1 MIKIHFFF
9 APCILILTMFAF
21 SAFAQVPANAAWSST
36 AAFGSWSNGG
46 YSLTNDVWGS
56 GAGTETIWANSY
68 SDWGVVANHPNT
80 GGVKSYPHCGKMVN
94 MKLSALKSV
103 TSTYAVT
110 VPSSGSYETA
120 YDIWC
125 NNNAYEIMVWCTKTG
140 AVGPIG
146 SSQGSAVI
154 GTDTWTAYK
163 GTNGSNQVYSFLR
176 SSNISSGTIDVLGVL
191 NWIKNKGW
199 FADVTLGDVQFGFE
213 ITSSSG
219 GLNFNCTNYSVTY
232 STGTSVAGS
241 DGRMNAVDYRPTP
254 VRKAVWL
261 NRRAAERNYAGNYF
275 NIRGQH
281 ITREIGEQLLLY

>member
-1 MIKIHFFF
+1 MIKTNSIF
-9 APCILILTMFAF
+9 APWIIILTLVTF
-21 SAFAQVPANAAWSST
+21 SASAQVPSNAAWTST
-36 AAFGSWSNGG
+36 ATFGSWSNGG

-68 SDWGVVANHPNT
+68 SNWGVVANHPNT

-103 TSTYAVT
+103 TSIYSVT
-110 VPSSGSYETA
+110 VPNSGSYETA

-154 GTDTWTAYK
+154 GADTWTAYK
-163 GTNGSNQVYSFLR
+163 GSNGSNQVYSFLR
-176 SSNISSGTIDVLGVL
+176 SANISTDTIDVLAVL

-219 GLNFNCTNYSVTY
+219 GLNFTCNNFSVSFSSGSGVATSGVGMSAYNYCPNSIHKSVW
-232 STGTSVAGS
+232 
-241 DGRMNAVDYRPTP
+241 MNRGPS
-254 VRKAVWL
+254 
-261 NRRAAERNYAGNYF
+261 EGNSANAYF

-281 ITREIGEQLLLY
+281 VSGGIGEQLILY

>member
-1 MIKIHFFF
+1 MIKTHILF
-9 APCILILTMFAF
+9 ASCVLILTMVAF
-21 SAFAQVPANAAWSST
+21 SAFAQVPANAAWQSSAT
-36 AAFGSWSNGG
+36 FGSWSNGG

-80 GGVKSYPHCGKMVN
+80 GGVKSYPHCSKMIN

-103 TSTYAVT
+103 ISIYSVS
-110 VPSSGSYETA
+110 VPNSGAYETA

-125 NNNAYEIMVWCTKTG
+125 DNHAYEIMVWCTKTG

-163 GTNGSNQVYSFLR
+163 GSNGSNQVFSFLR
-176 SSNISSGTIDVLGVL
+176 TSNIATDTIDVLAVL

-199 FADVTLGDVQFGFE
+199 FADATLGDVQFGFE

-219 GLNFNCTNYSVTY
+219 GLNFNCTNFSVSF

-241 DGRMNAVDYRPTP
+241 DGRMNAVHYCPASF
-254 VRKAVWL
+254 RKAVWL
-261 NRRAAERNYAGNYF
+261 NRRPAEKNIVREYF

>member
-1 MIKIHFFF
+1 MIKNHCNSI
-9 APCILILTMFAF
+9 PYLIVLAIFIF
-21 SAFAQVPANAAWSST
+21 SATAQVPANAVWQST
-36 AAFGSWSNGG
+36 ATFGSWSNGG

-56 GAGTETIWANSY
+56 GAGTETIWAISY

-94 MKLSALKSV
+94 QKLSALKSV
-103 TSTYAVT
+103 TSIYSVT

-125 NNNAYEIMVWCTKTG
+125 NNNAYEIMVWGTKTG

-154 GTDTWTAYK
+154 GADTWTAYK
-163 GTNGSNQVYSFLR
+163 GSNGSNQVFSFLR
-176 SSNISSGTIDVLGVL
+176 TANISTDTIDVLAVL
-191 NWIKNKGW
+191 NWIETKGW
-199 FADVTLGDVQFGFE
+199 FGDVTLGDVEFGFE

-219 GLNFNCTNYSVTY
+219 GLDFNCNNFSVSF
-232 STGTSVAGS
+232 STGTNVVTGS
-241 DGRMNAVDYRPTP
+241 GRMNAVQFYPASLHKAMWLDGGPAGENK
-254 VRKAVWL
+254 VR
-261 NRRAAERNYAGNYF
+261 EYF

-281 ITREIGEQLLLY
+281 ISGGIGEQLILY